1 MVAALLCLVA
11 GRFRYPGGRRQPSTL
26 GGSLSMFKSD
36 TLALPST
43 LRLQGL
49 DWR

>member
-11 GRFRYPGGRRQPSTL
+11 GRFRYPGGRRQPSL